1 MSEAPRIQL
10 LSPRLANQ
18 IAAGEVVERPA
29 SVAKELLENSLD
41 AGSRRIDV
49 EVEQGGIK
57 LLRVRDDGR
66 GIPADDLPLA
76 LARHATS
83 KIRELEDLERVMSL
97 GFRGEALAS
106 ISSVA
111 RLTMT
116 SRTADAGEA
125 WQVETEGRDMQPRVQ
140 PAAHPVG
147 TSVEVRDL
155 FFNTPA
161 RRKFLRAEKTEFD
174 HLQEV
179 IKRLALARFDVAFHL
194 RHNGKT
200 IFALHEARDELA
212 RARRVGAVCG
222 QAFLEQALPIEVERN
237 GLHLWGWVGLPT
249 FSRSQPDL
257 QYFYVNGRMVRDKL
271 VAHAVRQAYRDVLYN
286 GRHPTFV
293 LFFEVD
299 PAVVDVN
306 VHPTKHEVRFRDS
319 RMVHDFLYGTLHRA
333 LGEVRPDD
341 QLAPPGATSLT
352 EPRPTGAAAGEFG
365 PQGEMR
371 LAESVLESPAA
382 RVGWSGGSSASGGS
396 SGYSAYTRPE
406 APPSL
411 AEAGGAYKAYFAPL
425 PAGEAPAALPESAQD
440 IPPLG
445 YALAQ
450 LKGIYILAE
459 NAHGLVLV
467 DMHAAHERITY
478 ERLKVAMASEG
489 LRGQPLLVPE
499 SIAVSEREADCAEE
513 HSSWFQRLGFELQ
526 RLGPE
531 SLAIRQIPALLK
543 QAEATQLVRDVIADL
558 LEYGTSD
565 RIQAHLNEL
574 LGTMACHG
582 AEQLVQ
588 VRLDTVTGELISV
601 DSALI
606 YRGMD
611 IGTAKPSRELL
622 ARYPHRLIDIRD
634 PAESYSAAEFRAD
647 ALAAMAKATARGR
660 IPLLV
665 GGTMLYYKA
674 LLEGLADMP
683 GADPEVRAAIEA
695 EAQAEG
701 WEALHRQL
709 AEVDPESAAR
719 IHPNDP
725 QRLMRALEVYRLG
738 GVSMSDLRRRQSAEK
753 ADFDASGRNQ
763 LPYTVAQL
771 AIAPEQRQVL
781 HARIAQRFRQML
793 EQGFIAEVE
802 ALHARSD
809 LHAGLP
815 SIRAVGYRQVWD
827 YLDGKLSYAEMTE
840 RGIIATR
847 QLAKRQ
853 FTWLRSWSHLH
864 WMDSLAGDNLP
875 RALKYLKTV
884 SILA

>member
-1 MSEAPRIQL
+1 MNEARRIQL

-29 SVAKELLENSLD
+29 SVIKELLENCLD
-41 AGSRRIDV
+41 AGAKRIDV
-49 EVEQGGIK
+49 EVEQGGVK
-57 LLRVRDDGR
+57 LLRVRDDGG

-106 ISSVA
+106 ISSVS

-116 SRTADAGEA
+116 SRTADAEQA

-200 IFALHEARDELA
+200 ILSLHEAKDEA
-212 RARRVGAVCG
+212 SRARRVGAVCSPG
-222 QAFLEQALPIEVERN
+222 FLEQALPIEVERN

-333 LGEVRPDD
+333 LAEVRPDD
-341 QLAPPGATSLT
+341 QLAPPGATTLT
-352 EPRPTGAAAGEFG
+352 VQRPTGQEAGEFG

-371 LAESVLESPAA
+371 LSETVLEAPVAA
-382 RVGWSGGSSASGGS
+382 RAWQPGSSSGGSGG
-396 SGYSAYTRPE
+396 GYSYPQSRPE
-406 APPSL
+406 MPPL
-411 AEAGGAYKAYFAPL
+411 QEAQGTYKAYFAPL
-425 PAGEAPAALPESAQD
+425 PEQSAPQSLPESTQD
-440 IPPLG
+440 VPPLG

-478 ERLKVAMASEG
+478 ERLKTAMACEG

-513 HSSWFQRLGFELQ
+513 HSGWFSKLGFELQ

-531 SLAIRQIPALLK
+531 TLAIRQIPALLK
-543 QAEATQLVRDVIADL
+543 QAEATQLVRDVLADL

-582 AEQLVQ
+582 AVRANRRLTLPEMNALLRDMETTERSGQCNHGRPTWTQLG
-588 VRLDTVTGELISV
+588 LDEL
-601 DSALI
+601 DKLF
-606 YRGMD
+606 
-611 IGTAKPSRELL
+611 L
-622 ARYPHRLIDIRD
+622 
-634 PAESYSAAEFRAD
+634 
-647 ALAAMAKATARGR
+647 RGR
-660 IPLLV
+660 
-665 GGTMLYYKA
+665 
-674 LLEGLADMP
+674 
-683 GADPEVRAAIEA
+683 
-695 EAQAEG
+695 
-701 WEALHRQL
+701 
-709 AEVDPESAAR
+709 
-719 IHPNDP
+719 
-725 QRLMRALEVYRLG
+725 
-738 GVSMSDLRRRQSAEK
+738 
-753 ADFDASGRNQ
+753 
-763 LPYTVAQL
+763 
-771 AIAPEQRQVL
+771 
-781 HARIAQRFRQML
+781 
-793 EQGFIAEVE
+793 
-802 ALHARSD
+802 
-809 LHAGLP
+809 
-815 SIRAVGYRQVWD
+815 
-827 YLDGKLSYAEMTE
+827 
-840 RGIIATR
+840 
-847 QLAKRQ
+847 
-853 FTWLRSWSHLH
+853 
-864 WMDSLAGDNLP
+864 
-875 RALKYLKTV
+875 
-884 SILA
+884 